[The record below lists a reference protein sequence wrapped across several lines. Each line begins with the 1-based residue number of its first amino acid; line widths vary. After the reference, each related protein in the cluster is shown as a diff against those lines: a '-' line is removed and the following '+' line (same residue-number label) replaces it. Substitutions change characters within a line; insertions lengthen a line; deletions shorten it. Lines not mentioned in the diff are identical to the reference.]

1 MYTKVKD
8 HIVTNQLIQP
18 GEKLL
23 LAVSGGADSMAML
36 DVFSRLSTE
45 LAFLFMVVTVDH
57 MLRGTASEADRL
69 FVENYCHIRAIPVVG
84 KSVDVKSFKQT
95 HGAGTQVAART
106 LRYQAFQHVMSQHD
120 CDTLVLAHHADDQV
134 ESLIMALVKS
144 TDPRQLTGM
153 PEARGF
159 GDKRL
164 IRPFIHVAKAD
175 IYDYV
180 QKWQIPY
187 REDPS
192 NADDHY
198 RRNAVRHH
206 VIPRLKQFNPELL
219 KTTDVLMAHLKEDND
234 YLMKEAEKRFDEWVE
249 KRQDNQEVSI
259 DISIVKKEA
268 RALQRRLFHLI
279 LNYLYDTLP
288 SRLSYKHETAFFSLL
303 QHTDGQRSVDLPD
316 GLVMRQVYDRLMF
329 CFKDQHTCETTVN
342 DTTSA
347 SHKRPLSFEETIVE
361 EKKDATKDCLYLPYA
376 LYHQGMY
383 HVRTRKAGDKIYL
396 PELDGHKKVSR
407 IFIDQKI
414 PQDQRDHWPLL
425 VDEHD
430 HVVWVMGLTKPFI
443 QTHVEAKQYVKL
455 TYQKNH
461 IKICRRNM
469 MHNDIEKIL
478 VTKEEIDQKCE
489 ELGKALSEEYRDRFP
504 LAVGV
509 LKGALPFMSDI
520 LRHMDTY
527 LEMDFMDVSSYGSGM
542 KSSGEVKIEKDL
554 NTKVEGRD
562 ILIIEDIIDSGLTLS
577 YLVDLFKYR
586 KAKSIKI
593 VTLLDKP
600 EGRTANITADV
611 VGFKVP
617 NEFVVGYGLDYQ
629 EKYRNLPYIG
639 VLKPHIYGGDQA
651 E

>member
-36 DVFSRLSTE
+36 DVFSRLSKDLT
-45 LAFLFMVVTVDH
+45 FSFMVVTVDH
-57 MLRGTASEADRL
+57 KLRGTESEADRL
-69 FVENYCHIRAIPVVG
+69 FVENYCHMRAIPVVG
-84 KSVDVKSFKQT
+84 TSVDVVSFKQT

-120 CDTLVLAHHADDQV
+120 CDTLVLAHHADDQA

-153 PEARGF
+153 PEVRTF

-164 IRPFIHVAKAD
+164 IRPFLHVAKVD
-175 IYDYV
+175 IYQYLYKEQV
-180 QKWQIPY
+180 PY

-192 NADDHY
+192 NSDDHY

-206 VIPRLKQFNPELL
+206 IIPLLKQFNPELL
-219 KTTDVLMAHLKEDND
+219 KTTDVLMSHLKEDDD
-234 YLMKEAEKRFDEWVE
+234 YLTKEAQKRFDQYVE
-249 KRQDNQEVSI
+249 IASNDRAISI
-259 DISIVKKEA
+259 DISVVKKEA

-347 SHKRPLSFEETIVE
+347 SHKRPLSFEETIVG
-361 EKKDATKDCLYLPYA
+361 EKEDATKDCLYLPYA

-455 TYQKNH
+455 TYQK
-461 IKICRRNM
+461 
-469 MHNDIEKIL
+469 
-478 VTKEEIDQKCE
+478 
-489 ELGKALSEEYRDRFP
+489 
-504 LAVGV
+504 
-509 LKGALPFMSDI
+509 
-520 LRHMDTY
+520 
-527 LEMDFMDVSSYGSGM
+527 
-542 KSSGEVKIEKDL
+542 KS
-554 NTKVEGRD
+554 
-562 ILIIEDIIDSGLTLS
+562 
-577 YLVDLFKYR
+577 F
-586 KAKSIKI
+586 
-593 VTLLDKP
+593 
-600 EGRTANITADV
+600 
-611 VGFKVP
+611 
-617 NEFVVGYGLDYQ
+617 
-629 EKYRNLPYIG
+629 
-639 VLKPHIYGGDQA
+639 
-651 E
+651 